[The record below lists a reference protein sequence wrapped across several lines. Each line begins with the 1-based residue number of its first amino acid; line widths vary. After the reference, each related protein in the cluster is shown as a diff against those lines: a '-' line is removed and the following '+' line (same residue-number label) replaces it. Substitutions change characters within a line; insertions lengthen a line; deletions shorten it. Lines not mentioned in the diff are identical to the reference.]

1 MNVGV
6 LGSGT
11 MGRGIAQVAA
21 VAGHEV
27 SMRDIEESI
36 LSDAMANVESALDGG
51 VERGKLDESE
61 KAAALDRLSTTTD
74 LAEAVADADIVVEA
88 VPEEMD
94 LKRETFAE
102 TEEHAPADAVIATNT
117 SSLSVT
123 AVASALEDP
132 SRAVGTH
139 FFNPPY
145 VMDLVE
151 VVVAETT
158 GEATVEFAERFAEN
172 LGKEPIVV
180 RDSAGFATSRLGVA
194 LGVEALRMLEEG
206 VAGPR
211 EIDRSMELGYNH
223 PMGPIE
229 LTDVVGLD
237 VRLDVL
243 EYLRKELG
251 ERFRPPQILRRKV
264 RAGKLGKKTGEGFY
278 VWEDGEP
285 VAPSG
290 EYAAASL
297 GGAAGGGGETAAD
310 GTTAA
315 ENGGDDR

>member
-27 SMRDIEESI
+27 SMRDIEASI
-36 LSDAMANVESALDGG
+36 LSDAMENVESALDGG

-94 LKRETFAE
+94 LKRETFAR
-102 TEEHAPADAVIATNT
+102 TEDHAPADAVIATNT

-158 GEATVEFAERFAEN
+158 GEATVEFAEGFAEG

-243 EYLRKELG
+243 EYLREELG

-285 VAPSG
+285 VAPAG
-290 EYAAASL
+290 EYATTP
-297 GGAAGGGGETAAD
+297 GGAASGSEATAD
-310 GTTAA
+310 GATAA